1 MSDLRIVADANMPGL
16 DGIPGLAVDYQ
27 EGRSIC
33 REHLENADALL
44 VRSVTRVDA
53 NLLAGTGVRFV
64 GTATSGF
71 DHVDRAYLASAG
83 IGFSHAPGSN
93 ANSVVEYVLAAIAAV
108 DNFLEHLIAGEKVGV
123 VGYGHIGKLL
133 CQRLTALKIDFCC
146 YDPWLNDSAV
156 ANACSLDQVLAS
168 RVITLHPSL
177 TVESPW
183 PSRHMLGK
191 SELAQITAE
200 QLLINA
206 SRGEVVDNSALV
218 LHLHDQPDAPVVLDV
233 WEGEPA
239 LDSRLLDKVAIG
251 TAHIAGYSLDS
262 KLKATQMLLTA
273 MAGHLAISE
282 LSPGILE
289 GGAEKLT
296 VDLPSEHAEAL
307 RCLLGA
313 RYQIMEDDGRLRA
326 AATMAAGDSRQLAA
340 SFDKLRKSYPVRR
353 ELAGS
358 RVHVANGSAA
368 DLLRALDCAAT
379 GDR

>member
-1 MSDLRIVADANMPGL
+1 MSDLHIVADANMPGL

-44 VRSVTRVDA
+44 VRSVTRVDEA
-53 NLLAGTGVRFV
+53 LLAGTAVRFV

-71 DHVDRAYLASAG
+71 DHVDRAYLAGAG

-93 ANSVVEYVLAAIAAV
+93 ANSVVEYVLTAIATV
-108 DNFLEHLIAGEKVGV
+108 DDFLEQLLAGEKVGV
-123 VGYGHIGKLL
+123 VGYGNIGMLL

-146 YDPWLNDSAV
+146 YDPWLDNNRV

-168 RVITLHPSL
+168 RVITLHPAL
-177 TVESPW
+177 TVKSPW
-183 PSRHMLGK
+183 PSQHLLGAP
-191 SELAQITAE
+191 ELAHISAE

-206 SRGEVVDNSALV
+206 SRGEVVDNRALA
-218 LHLHDQPDAPVVLDV
+218 LHLRDQPESPVVLDV

-239 LDSRLLDKVAIG
+239 LDPLLLDKVAIG

-273 MAGHLAISE
+273 MARHLAIPDLSAGASE
-282 LSPGILE
+282 D
-289 GGAEKLT
+289 GADQVT
-296 VDLPSEHAEAL
+296 VDLSGEDARDL

-313 RYQIMEDDGRLRA
+313 RYQIREDDRLLRE
-326 AATMAAGDSRQLAA
+326 AATNAAGDSQRLAA
-340 SFDKLRKSYPVRR
+340 SFDTLRKHYRVRR

-358 RVHVANGSAA
+358 SVYAANGSPA
-368 DLLRALDCAAT
+368 DLLRALGCTAP

>member
-33 REHLENADALL
+33 REHLANADALL
-44 VRSVTRVDA
+44 VRSVTRVDE

-71 DHVDRAYLASAG
+71 DHVDRAYLAGAG

-93 ANSVVEYVLAAIAAV
+93 ANSVVEYVLAAIATI
-108 DNFLEHLIAGEKVGV
+108 DDFLEQLLAGEKVGV

-146 YDPWLNDSAV
+146 YDPWLDDSVV
-156 ANACSLDQVLAS
+156 ANACSLDKVLAS

-177 TVESPW
+177 ILESPW
-183 PSRHMLGK
+183 PSRHLL
-191 SELAQITAE
+191 STPELAQITAG

-206 SRGEVVDNSALV
+206 SRGEVVDNRALA
-218 LHLHDQPDAPVVLDV
+218 LHLRDQPEAPVVLDV

-239 LDSRLLDKVAIG
+239 LDPRLLDKVAIG

-262 KLKATQMLLTA
+262 KLKATRVLLTA
-273 MAGHLAISE
+273 MVGHLAIPE
-282 LSPGILE
+282 LSPGNLDD
-289 GGAEKLT
+289 GAEELS
-296 VDLPSEHAEAL
+296 VDLPGEHAQAL
-307 RCLLGA
+307 RSLLGA
-313 RYQIMEDDGRLRA
+313 RYQIMEDDRRLRVVA
-326 AATMAAGDSRQLAA
+326 DMAAGDSRQLAA
-340 SFDKLRKSYPVRR
+340 GFDKLRKDYPVRR

-358 RVHVANGSAA
+358 RVYATNGSAA
-368 DLLRALDCAAT
+368 DLLRALDCTAT

>member
-44 VRSVTRVDA
+44 VRSVTRVDE

-71 DHVDRAYLASAG
+71 DHVDRVYLADAG

-93 ANSVVEYVLAAIAAV
+93 ANSVVEYVLAAIATIG
-108 DNFLEHLIAGEKVGV
+108 DFLEQLLAGEKVGV

-146 YDPWLNDSAV
+146 YDPWLDDGSV
-156 ANACSLDQVLAS
+156 ANACSLDKVLAS

-177 TVESPW
+177 TLELPW
-183 PSRHMLGK
+183 PSRHLLST
-191 SELAQITAE
+191 SELAQITAG

-206 SRGEVVDNSALV
+206 SRGEVVDNRALA
-218 LHLHDQPDAPVVLDV
+218 LHLRDQPEAPVVLDV

-239 LDSRLLDKVAIG
+239 LDPRLLDQVAIG

-262 KLKATQMLLTA
+262 KLKATRMLLTA
-273 MAGHLAISE
+273 MAGHLAIPE
-282 LSPGILE
+282 LSPGNLE
-289 GGAEKLT
+289 DGAEEFT
-296 VDLPSEHAEAL
+296 VDLPGQHAQAL
-307 RCLLGA
+307 RSLLGA
-313 RYQIMEDDGRLRA
+313 RYQIMEDDRRLRA
-326 AATMAAGDSRQLAA
+326 AADMAAGDSRKLAA
-340 SFDKLRKSYPVRR
+340 SFDRLRKDYPVRR

-358 RVHVANGSAA
+358 RVHTTNGSAA
-368 DLLRALDCAAT
+368 DLLRALDCMAT

>member
-44 VRSVTRVDA
+44 VRSVTRVDE

-108 DNFLEHLIAGEKVGV
+108 DNFLEQLLAGEKVGV

-156 ANACSLDQVLAS
+156 ANACSLEQVLAS

-177 TVESPW
+177 TLESPW

-191 SELAQITAE
+191 SELAQITAG

-206 SRGEVVDNSALV
+206 SRGEVVDNSALA

-262 KLKATQMLLTA
+262 KLKATRMLLTA
-273 MAGHLAISE
+273 MARHLAISE

-289 GGAEKLT
+289 GGAENLT
-296 VDLPSEHAEAL
+296 VDLPGEHAEAL

-326 AATMAAGDSRQLAA
+326 AANMAAGDSRQLAA

-379 GDR
+379 GGR